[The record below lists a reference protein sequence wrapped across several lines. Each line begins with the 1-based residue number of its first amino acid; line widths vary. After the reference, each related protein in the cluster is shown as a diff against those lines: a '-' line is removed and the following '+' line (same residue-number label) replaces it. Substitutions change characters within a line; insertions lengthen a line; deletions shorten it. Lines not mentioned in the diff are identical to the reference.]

1 VVAGSVRPAANM
13 NRLNQN
19 TNDDGLATL
28 LRAARPQTELP
39 PRFRE
44 NVRRRIDH
52 GEAHTASIIWL
63 EALAGWLLKPRFAIP
78 SIAVL
83 LLMGTLIGSLNG
95 QAQARLIAQE
105 RYVAMVV
112 MPAH

>member
-1 VVAGSVRPAANM
+1 M
-13 NRLNQN
+13 NSQDKNLSGDENKIRALLNE
-19 TNDDGLATL
+19 
-28 LRAARPQTELP
+28 ARPQVELP

-44 NVRRRIDH
+44 SVWRRIDQ
-52 GEAHTASIIWL
+52 GEAHTPSINWL
-63 EALAGWLLKPRFAIP
+63 EALASLLLRPRFAIP
-78 SIAVL
+78 SIAML

-105 RYVAMVV
+105 RYVATVV